1 MTLIREFLNE
11 SRKNSSFIQ
20 TVPQFEHISEELKS
34 IYETDKFP
42 FNFEDDTWNFKLLV
56 PNINKSAMIL
66 NFVCHNKQLNL
77 MLKRFALKEL
87 TQKKV
92 LTVSSSIST
101 LKLTL
106 STIMNDE
113 MKAIEQINF
122 ADILKYLENGS
133 YSFDRKKRILVF
145 LREFYS
151 FLSLDLDLKIE
162 LNLETVNKY
171 ISQITTKIR
180 SIPVKKTELIPDNLF
195 SNLIK
200 GLIKLLH
207 NNNAPYKDRLIAG
220 AIIIQT
226 QTGLRTNEILSLSK
240 APINKV
246 ISNKYGKEIE
256 YISYKQSKS
265 IRKNISYRDDSS
277 ICTSLCKEAIN
288 CMNSILDEHKLDLDS
303 NNYLLNLPG
312 TEVPIS
318 GNQYTEHF
326 KRILI
331 KYFGYLF
338 TKELEGTQLVNC
350 QGISYYLPQPRQF
363 RVFFATYLF
372 NNGVALPVVEKLLG
386 HISTLELEGYY
397 IRTRTNEQIL
407 ATQNV
412 VTDLVS
418 NKYNLLGGTKTDS
431 IKTTILKLCSEH
443 KIDPN
448 EIKVQSNIDEL
459 FSLIQK
465 QNLRIRSKAG
475 GFCIRNSAK
484 LTCPNDK
491 ITDKLLCV
499 NGICPNAY
507 HFFYNIYQS
516 YSDFSNSYALYSNL
530 IQKGLIRESECEFNK
545 LKDICL
551 RRLNPEMEELKREIA
566 RTGSENIIL
575 KHPELE
581 GIINNLTSIEKEV
594 KKWMTR

>member
-1 MTLIREFLNE
+1 MILIRDFLNE

-20 TVPQFEHISEELKS
+20 TKPQFEHISEELKS
-34 IYETDKFP
+34 IYKTDKFP
-42 FNFEDDTWNFKLLV
+42 FKFEDDTWNFKLLV

-66 NFVCHNKQLNL
+66 NFVCHNQQLSL
-77 MLKRFALKEL
+77 MLKRFALNEL

-92 LTVSSSIST
+92 LTVASSIST
-101 LKLTL
+101 LKLAL
-106 STIMNDE
+106 STIINDE
-113 MKAIEQINF
+113 KKSIEQINF
-122 ADILKYLENGS
+122 ADVLKYLENGS
-133 YSFDRKKRILVF
+133 YSYDRKRRILVF
-145 LREFYS
+145 LKEFYS
-151 FLSLDLDLKIE
+151 FLSSNMELKIN
-162 LNLETVNKY
+162 LNLETVSNH
-171 ISQITTKIR
+171 ISQIVTKIR
-180 SIPVKKTELIPDNLF
+180 SIPVKKTELIPEELF

-200 GLIKLLH
+200 SLKKILH
-207 NNNAPYKDRLIAG
+207 NNNVPYKDRLIAG
-220 AIIIQT
+220 SIIIQS
-226 QTGLRTNEILSLSK
+226 QTGLRTNEILSLSRT
-240 APINKV
+240 PIKKV
-246 ISNKYGKEIE
+246 ISKKYGKEIE
-256 YISYKQSKS
+256 YITYNQSKS
-265 IRKNISYRDDSS
+265 VRKNILSRDDHT
-277 ICTSLCKEAIN
+277 ICTPLCKEAIQ
-288 CMNSILDEHKLDLDS
+288 CMNSILDENKLDLSS

-326 KRILI
+326 RRILI

-338 TKELEGTQLVNC
+338 TKELEGTQLVKS

-386 HISTLELEGYY
+386 HISAHELEGYY
-397 IRTRTNEQIL
+397 IRTRTNEQIA

-418 NKYNLLGGTKTDS
+418 NKYNLLGGNKTDS
-431 IKTTILKLCSEH
+431 IKSTIIKICNEY

-448 EIKVQSNIDEL
+448 KIKVQSNIDEL

-475 GFCIRNSAK
+475 GFCIRNSTN

-507 HFFYNIYQS
+507 HFFYNIYQT

-551 RRLNPEMEELKREIA
+551 RRLNPELEELKREIA
-566 RTGSENIIL
+566 KTGSIDIIL

-581 GIINNLTSIEKEV
+581 EIINNLAGIEKEV
-594 KKWMTR
+594 KKWLAR